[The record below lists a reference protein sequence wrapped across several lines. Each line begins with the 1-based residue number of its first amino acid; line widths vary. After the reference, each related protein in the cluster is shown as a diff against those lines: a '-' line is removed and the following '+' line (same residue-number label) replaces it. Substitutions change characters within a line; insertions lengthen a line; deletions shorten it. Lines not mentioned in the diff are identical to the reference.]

1 MARTTENVLYVILH
15 GLVSLVDIGDAGFNA
30 YMFDMGTDHRYLYG
44 TFRIENDIPE
54 RNVGKDPLIFKLD
67 SVNAATK
74 TTDNTLHPNLNV
86 VIQLNGRTVPIDLP
100 DVRAVIRLPRPRMIY
115 YYTCGE
121 LPPGSIP
128 EDTSGLVNGVSPK
141 YISETRVFEYT
152 FSGSQKPQLLA
163 GDPPVG
169 DPVWRLPDD
178 LAPAGNRNVAKLH
191 FYDEP
196 GEPFD
201 DDSVAEQHARDEF
214 ALGTKRLGLP
224 LTLTEAS
231 PRNLS
236 EPPDDIQRQLGLEI
250 LGILP
255 EETTPLD
262 GRIDGGNGG
271 GGGGPICGTGNA
283 Q

>member
-1 MARTTENVLYVILH
+1 MGDTTENVLYVILH
-15 GLVSLVDIGDAGFNA
+15 GLIGLVDIGDAGFNA
-30 YMFDMGTDHRYLYG
+30 FMFDIGTDHRYLYG
-44 TFRIENDIPE
+44 TFKFENDIPE
-54 RNVGKDPLIFKLD
+54 RNVGQDPLIFTLD

-74 TTDNTLHPNLNV
+74 TGDNTLNPDLNV

-115 YYTCGE
+115 YYSCGDAQNIID
-121 LPPGSIP
+121 GDRSK
-128 EDTSGLVNGVSPK
+128 LVNGVFPSF
-141 YISETRVFEYT
+141 ISETRVFEYT
-152 FSGSQKPQLLA
+152 FADSSKPQLLA
-163 GDPPVG
+163 GDPPAG
-169 DPVWRLPDD
+169 DPLWRLPGV
-178 LAPAGNRNVAKLH
+178 LAPVGNRNVAKLH

-201 DDSVAEQHARDEF
+201 DESVAEQHGRDEF

-224 LTLTEAS
+224 LTITEVS
-231 PRNLS
+231 PRTLP
-236 EPPDDIQRQLGLEI
+236 EPLGGIQPGLDV
-250 LGILP
+250 LGIFP

-262 GRIDGGNGG
+262 ARIDGGNDG